1 MLVAFACAAVL
12 ALAGDPNET
21 NEAETE
27 ETTSASTAM
36 PQASNPDRAWIRY
49 RLGRGETVAELA
61 ERYGVP
67 LAEVEAINGPSAE
80 LHKGDLVVLQPRR
93 FAPPRA
99 SRTVKVGDKKRT
111 WTEVAERWGVDEQ
124 ELRLWN
130 QRFKRRK
137 DKLPKGAVLTVWFD
151 SGVTRFPYVGTPQPM
166 PQFEAKDGAYSVG
179 KPHRGRIEN
188 AAQLP
193 ESDMY
198 KIRFNRLAWGS
209 TLTVQ
214 SIQSAIAAFR
224 RDSGYS
230 GELYIGAMS
239 RKTGRR
245 LRPHRSHQSGRDLD
259 IRMPAMSHTEGY
271 KLDRTEIDWHATWI
285 LVDSFIRT
293 GKVNVIFLERKLFPR
308 LRSAG
313 LRMGATDEQM
323 DEVMSK
329 VRHSKGHTSHIHVR
343 FVCAEDA
350 ERCIE
355 QE

>member
-12 ALAGDPNET
+12 ALAGDPTDASEG
-21 NEAETE
+21 E
-27 ETTSASTAM
+27 STASM
-36 PQASNPDRAWIRY
+36 PAEAQASNPDRPWIRY
-49 RLGRGETVAELA
+49 RLGRNERVEELA
-61 ERYGVP
+61 ARYGVP
-67 LAEVEAINGPSAE
+67 LEEVEAVNGTIE
-80 LHKGDLVVLQPRR
+80 LHKGDLVELQPRQ
-93 FAPPRA
+93 FTPPRA
-99 SRTVKVGDKKRT
+99 SRTVKVGEKKRT

-124 ELRLWN
+124 DLRAWN

-137 DKLPKGAVLTVWFD
+137 EKLPKGAVLTVWFD
-151 SGVTRFPYVGTPQPM
+151 SGVARFPYVGKPQPM
-166 PQFEAKDGAYSVG
+166 PKFEAKPGAYSIG

-193 ESDMY
+193 ESDLY

-209 TLTVQ
+209 TLTVE

-224 RDSGYS
+224 RDSGFS

-239 RKTGRR
+239 RKSGRR

-271 KLDRTEIDWHATWI
+271 KLDRTEIDWHATWV

-293 GKVNVIFLERKLFPR
+293 GNVKVIFLERKLFAR

-313 LRMGATDEQM
+313 LRMGATDERM
-323 DEVMSK
+323 AEVMSK

-343 FVCAEDA
+343 FVCSDEA
-350 ERCIE
+350 ERCVE
-355 QE
+355 QD